1 MMSWFFVE
9 KQLCFLCVLCLFFA
23 AAQEVIEVRVVVS
36 FSCSFSS
43 EGCFLLT
50 QQVLSAFSESLLLL
64 FVMGLQGSFLL
75 RAYLKGIHTA
85 PWEGGCTYPIF

>member
-64 FVMGLQGSFLL
+64 LWACREVSCLEP
-75 RAYLKGIHTA
+75 T
-85 PWEGGCTYPIF
+85 